1 MIFNP
6 IFIIAKKE
14 ILDNIRNKWVIVT
27 SILFAFLTLVFS
39 YFGTMFSE
47 GWQDFETTVGLMM
60 SPVQFLIPIIG
71 LLIGYAAI
79 IGEIEH
85 GSMSSLISLPTNRLE
100 IILGK
105 FIGLGCIIFIPV
117 LLGFGIA
124 GIIIGI
130 SLSDVNI
137 LSYLIFILATVLF
150 GIVFM
155 TIALFFSTIFKKRS
169 TAIGGAV
176 FLWIFF
182 VVIIPTIITGITL
195 ASVGFEEMASG
206 DFDFPDS
213 YYTMNL
219 LNPTSVYSNLVYLSM
234 GNITTSIF
242 GVSFPDYYSTGL
254 MTLILIIWVTT
265 FLIMAYLFF
274 KRRDI

>member
-1 MIFNP
+1 MKLNP
-6 IFIIAKKE
+6 LLIIAKKE
-14 ILDNIRNKWVIVT
+14 ILDNIRNKWVIVM

-47 GWQDFETTVGLMM
+47 CWQDFETTVSLMM

-71 LLIGYAAI
+71 LLIGYASI

-85 GSMSSLISLPTNRLE
+85 GSMSSLISLPTTRLE

-117 LLGFGIA
+117 FIGFGIS
-124 GIIIGI
+124 GIIIGV

-137 LSYLIFILATVLF
+137 WSYIIFILATVLF
-150 GIVFM
+150 GLVFM
-155 TIALFFSTIFKKRS
+155 TLALFFSTIFKKRS

-182 VVIIPTIITGITL
+182 VVILPTAIVGITF
-195 ASVGFEEMASG
+195 ASVGLDEIASG
-206 DFDFPDS
+206 DFELPDS
-213 YYTMNL
+213 YYNL
-219 LNPTSVYSNLVYLSM
+219 NLFNPSSVYSNLVYLSLDNVT
-234 GNITTSIF
+234 GIAFQGSYPN
-242 GVSFPDYYSTGL
+242 YYSSGL
-254 MTLILIIWVTT
+254 MTLILLIWVVT
-265 FLIMAYLFF
+265 FLILAFVFF